1 MSGIGHLAP
10 GFAAKYSQPEIPLLI
25 LLLASETN
33 DILYGVFSTVGI
45 EPKSSIASMDFTNG
59 IKYLSQVANPW
70 SHGFFMSLVWA
81 GIAFGITYL
90 ITNNRQTSGVIGLVV
105 FSHWIFDFLMHSN
118 LPLFFNGSP
127 LIGLGLENS
136 GSGFLFV
143 TVLDLLMLAIGIWL
157 YIIGRKRNTT
167 KRNLSAIRD

>member
-1 MSGIGHLAP
+1 M
-10 GFAAKYSQPEIPLLI
+10 
-25 LLLASETN
+25 
-33 DILYGVFSTVGI
+33 
-45 EPKSSIASMDFTNG
+45 
-59 IKYLSQVANPW
+59 
-70 SHGFFMSLVWA
+70 
-81 GIAFGITYL
+81 
-90 ITNNRQTSGVIGLVV
+90 IGLVV

-136 GSGFLFV
+136 GGGFLFV
-143 TVLDLLMLAIGIWL
+143 TVLDILMLAIGIWL